1 MFCVQGGKTLL
12 VPTPRQRTGILS
24 QIQLPDEC
32 DEDILSKYSTRQ
44 VVNGAV
50 SSGLFPVNL
59 ESPGINLVRK
69 PTINYVKL
77 LLAAQMVQGIMPN
90 TVGKSRGISLLK
102 LSGNRGFVSNVAFGF
117 TNCQ

>member
-1 MFCVQGGKTLL
+1 MSCVQGGKTLL

-44 VVNGAV
+44 VVNDV
-50 SSGLFPVNL
+50 VLSGLFPVNL

-69 PTINYVKL
+69 PTKITTCSSD
-77 LLAAQMVQGIMPN
+77 G
-90 TVGKSRGISLLK
+90 
-102 LSGNRGFVSNVAFGF
+102 SGNNAKHSWEKSGNFIVEIEWEPWF
-117 TNCQ
+117 CQ